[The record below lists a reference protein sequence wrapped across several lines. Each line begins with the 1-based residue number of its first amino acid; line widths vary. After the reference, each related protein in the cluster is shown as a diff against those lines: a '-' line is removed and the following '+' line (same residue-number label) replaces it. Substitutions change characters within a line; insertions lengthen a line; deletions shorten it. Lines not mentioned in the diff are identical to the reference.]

1 MTASWP
7 PMPCALAGVFIASL
21 PSAIIGFALATVF
34 RHAPRRRRW
43 RSPTFT
49 VMIVTAVVGLPLH
62 FMRTPTARA
71 QPPLPLRTKVTA
83 AKDLTASKDLSV
95 SSAFLRRIPANLGT
109 ELLYIEVEDHYL
121 RVHTPLGSDLLL
133 FRLADAGAQIVLGGP
148 ARRCL
153 DRARRASRS
162 PRSDHRSENPGKPH
176 LSAVLRE
183 AGWL

>member
-7 PMPCALAGVFIASL
+7 PMQCALAGVFIASL

-83 AKDLTASKDLSV
+83 AKDLTASKDLSA
-95 SSAFLRRIPANLGT
+95 SSAFLRRIW
-109 ELLYIEVEDHYL
+109 Y
-121 RVHTPLGSDLLL
+121 
-133 FRLADAGAQIVLGGP
+133 
-148 ARRCL
+148 
-153 DRARRASRS
+153 
-162 PRSDHRSENPGKPH
+162 
-176 LSAVLRE
+176 
-183 AGWL
+183 